1 MPAIEVSYELED
13 EQKNNSKQESLDCSI
28 EPGVRALVRRRRLGD
43 PTVGGAED
51 DDEPG
56 GKMR

>member
-13 EQKNNSKQESLDCSI
+13 EQENNSKQESLDYSI
-28 EPGVRALVRRRRLGD
+28 EPGVGALVRRLGD
-43 PTVGGAED
+43 PTVGSAEE